1 MKEQQDLLKSI
12 TKRKP
17 ILSFWQLWNMSFGY
31 IGIQFG
37 FALQN
42 SNLSRIFETLG
53 AKQDAIPA
61 LWIAAPLSGL
71 LIQPIIGYMSDRTWN
86 KLGRRKPYFLTG
98 AILASLALFIL
109 PNSPALWVAA
119 GMLWMLDASINITM
133 EPMRAFVGDMLSDE
147 QRTQGFAMQTFFIGA
162 ASIVGS
168 MLPWIITNLFH
179 ISNTAPEGIIPPSV
193 RFAFYIGGIIYISA
207 VLWTIFTVKEYSPE
221 EQEAFHGHET
231 NDAAKEGE
239 ELNLNTKKYYTSGLI
254 YLVAGLIATFVVYTG
269 GWDKALYILSIGV
282 AAYGVLK
289 LITAQLYVGGSR
301 TGLVEIIYDMDNMP
315 AAMKQLS
322 LITVLTWF
330 SLFAMWIYSTSAITS
345 TKYNMKVDKDMVVTM
360 QNDVQSALKKPTI
373 DAETKKQ
380 FEALQDDIKEI
391 NTYRP
396 NDNPVRISVNLANH
410 YADSTNKVF
419 SDDDKKEVAR
429 VQQEYNDGADWV
441 GVLNSVYNG
450 VAALIAFFL
459 PVFARS
465 FTRVKTH
472 FMCLVLGG
480 LGFISIYFLQNPK
493 LLIISEIGIGIAWA
507 GLLTFPYAILSSVV
521 PQKKMGV
528 YMGMFNYFVVIPQ
541 ILAAAILG
549 LLVRTLFN
557 GNAIFALVLGGI
569 SMIIA
574 GILMLFVKDEKD
586 KVSL

>member
-1 MKEQQDLLKSI
+1 MKK
-12 TKRKP
+12 KP
-17 ILSFWQLWNMSFGY
+17 LLSFWQLWNMSFGY

-71 LIQPIIGYMSDRTWN
+71 IIQPIIGYMSDRTWN
-86 KLGRRKPYFLTG
+86 RLGRRKPYFLVG
-98 AILASLALFIL
+98 AILASLALLIL

-133 EPMRAFVGDMLSDE
+133 EPMRAFVGDMLADE

-168 MLPWIITNLFH
+168 MLPYLITNVAG

-193 RFAFYIGGIIYISA
+193 RFAFYTGGVIYIGA
-207 VLWTIFTVKEYSPE
+207 ILWTIFSTKEYSPE
-221 EQEAFHGHET
+221 ELEAFHGDET
-231 NDAAKEGE
+231 GDAAKDGE
-239 ELNLNTKKYYTSGLI
+239 ELILDTKKYLATGSIYVAVGLI
-254 YLVAGLIATFVVYTG
+254 VTFIVWYG
-269 GWDKALYILSIGV
+269 SWDKALYILSIGI
-282 AAYGVLK
+282 AAYGLLK
-289 LITAQLYVGGSR
+289 LITARLFAAGKK

-315 AAMKQLS
+315 GTMKQLS
-322 LITVLTWF
+322 FITVLTWF

-345 TKYNMKVDKDMVVTM
+345 TKYNMNVDKALVETM
-360 QNDVQSALKKPTI
+360 KNDIQSVLAQPKI
-373 DAETKKQ
+373 DEPTKKQ
-380 FEALQDDIKEI
+380 FEALQEDIKEI
-391 NTYRP
+391 NSYRP

-410 YADSTNKVF
+410 YADSINTVF
-419 SDDDKKEVAR
+419 SSNNKMELVR
-429 VQQEYNDGADWV
+429 VQKQYNDGADWV

-450 VAALIAFFL
+450 VAALIAFLL
-459 PVFARS
+459 PVVARRL
-465 FTRVKTH
+465 TRVKAH
-472 FMCLVLGG
+472 FICLVLGG
-480 LGFISIYFLQNPK
+480 LGFISIYFFETPK

-549 LLVRTLFN
+549 LLVRTAFN
-557 GNAIFALVLGGI
+557 GNAIYALVLGGI

-586 KVSL
+586 KKRV